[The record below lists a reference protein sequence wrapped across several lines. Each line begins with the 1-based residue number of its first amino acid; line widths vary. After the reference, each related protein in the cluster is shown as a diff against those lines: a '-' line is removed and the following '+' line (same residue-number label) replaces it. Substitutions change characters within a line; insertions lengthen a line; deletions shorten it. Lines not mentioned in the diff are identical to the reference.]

1 VKVLIV
7 EDDVDLLDL
16 TPYALRRDGYEVV
29 AAVDVLMDGARSM
42 GRGSPE
48 MGNRNATTTLPR
60 LPRPGV
66 TVSGA

>member
-1 VKVLIV
+1 MKVPIV

-16 TPYALRRDGYEVV
+16 TPYALRWDGYEVV

-42 GRGSPE
+42 SRGSPE
-48 MGNRNATTTLPR
+48 VGYRNATTTPPR
-60 LPRPGV
+60 PPRPGV